1 MTAEKEKEFV
11 DHVIAFKG
19 GTDSGK
25 GIGVSDSSD
34 PKRPSESNTK
44 VPEAPEPTKTEY
56 EYVTSVKLWLATV
69 AVTLVGFLM
78 MLDLSII
85 VTVSL
90 HNPHYALDILINMA
104 GYPSNHNRLSF
115 PRRCRLV
122 WQRISFIKVSS
133 HKSPHLMV
141 YQSNRAFSCAL
152 QPLTGKIYSN
162 FGSKVSSASCFWLK
176 C

>member
-1 MTAEKEKEFV
+1 MTAEEEKECV

-19 GTDSGK
+19 TTDSGK

-44 VPEAPEPTKTEY
+44 FAEAPEPTETEY
-56 EYVTSVKLWLATV
+56 EYVTGVKLWLAAV
-69 AVTLVGFLM
+69 AVTLVAFLV

-90 HNPHYALDILINMA
+90 HNPRYALDMLINMA

-115 PRRCRLV
+115 PRRCGLV
-122 WQRISFIKVSS
+122 WQRIYFIKASS

-141 YQSNRAFSCAL
+141 YQSNRAFSCAI
-152 QPLTGKIYSN
+152 QPSTGKIYSN
-162 FGSKVSSASCFWLK
+162 FGSKVSSASRF
-176 C
+176 

>member
-1 MTAEKEKEFV
+1 MTAEEEKECV

-19 GTDSGK
+19 TTDSGK
-25 GIGVSDSSD
+25 GIGVSDSLD

-44 VPEAPEPTKTEY
+44 FAEAPEPTETEY
-56 EYVTSVKLWLATV
+56 EYVTGVKLWLAAV
-69 AVTLVGFLM
+69 AVTLVAFLV

-90 HNPHYALDILINMA
+90 HNPRYALDMLINMV

-115 PRRCRLV
+115 PRRCGLV
-122 WQRISFIKVSS
+122 WQRIYFIKASS

-152 QPLTGKIYSN
+152 QPSTGKIYSN
-162 FGSKVSSASCFWLK
+162 FGSKVSSASRF
-176 C
+176 

>member
-1 MTAEKEKEFV
+1 MTAEKEKECV

-19 GTDSGK
+19 RTDSGK
-25 GIGVSDSSD
+25 GISDSSD

-44 VPEAPEPTKTEY
+44 VPEAQEPTKTEC
-56 EYVTSVKLWLATV
+56 EYITGVKLWLATV
-69 AVTLVGFLM
+69 AVTLVSFLM
-78 MLDLSII
+78 MFDLSII
-85 VTVSL
+85 VTVSI
-90 HNPHYALDILINMA
+90 HNPRYALHMLINMA

-115 PRRCRLV
+115 TRRCRLV

-162 FGSKVSSASCFWLK
+162 FGSKVSSVSCFWLK